1 MKLFSPVP
9 FLVCAMV
16 ITGAAISGLS
26 KASAAETGALIS
38 MAPPQEAAQDN
49 TAAPNIPSV
58 AGNWMMSWEA
68 RNRTQRK
75 VTMQIKQDGSK
86 LSGTFESERG
96 SAPLKGS
103 LQGNQVSFSV
113 KLPKRQGSFT
123 GKVDGDKMSGTT
135 EQGTSWTATRQ

>member
-1 MKLFSPVP
+1 
-9 FLVCAMV
+9 
-16 ITGAAISGLS
+16 
-26 KASAAETGALIS
+26 
-38 MAPPQEAAQDN
+38 
-49 TAAPNIPSV
+49 
-58 AGNWMMSWEA
+58 
-68 RNRTQRK
+68 
-75 VTMQIKQDGSK
+75 MQIKQDGSK